1 MGLLESQLSGEAVYM
16 KRALICGVGG
26 QDGGYLA
33 KLLLEKGYEV
43 VGTSRDADATV
54 FTNLEFL
61 KIKEQVRIVSMRMDD
76 YHSVEAVVSS
86 IKPDEIY
93 NLAGQS
99 SVGLSFDHPV
109 ETMYGIVCGTMN
121 LLETIRRT
129 NSSIRMF
136 NAGSGECFGET
147 GQTPVTECSPFHPHS
162 PYAVAKVVA
171 HNLIKTYREA
181 YGVFACTGI
190 LFNHES
196 PLRPIRFVT
205 QKIVSAAAE
214 IAAGRDKKLKLGNLK
229 VCRDWGWAEEYVE
242 AMWQMLQ
249 QEIADDF
256 IVATGKTVSLEY
268 FVEKAFAHFNLDW
281 KVHTE
286 ADPSQLRQSEARFV
300 HANPEKAFKILKWRS
315 TIGVDEVID
324 RLCENATRQNRLN
337 VSINF

>member
-1 MGLLESQLSGEAVYM
+1 M

-43 VGTSRDADATV
+43 VGTSRDADTTV

-61 KIKEQVRIVSMRMDD
+61 KIKERVRVVSMRMDD
-76 YHSVEAVVSS
+76 YHSVESVVGS

-109 ETMYGIVCGTMN
+109 DTMHGIVCGTMN
-121 LLETIRRT
+121 LLESIRMVD
-129 NSSIRMF
+129 SSIRIF

-147 GQTPVTECSPFHPHS
+147 GQTPVTECSPFHPRS

-171 HNLIKTYREA
+171 HNLIKTYRET

-196 PLRPIRFVT
+196 PLRPTRFVT
-205 QKIVSAAAE
+205 QKIVSAAAG
-214 IAAGRDKKLKLGNLK
+214 IAVGRGKKLKLGNLK
-229 VCRDWGWAEEYVE
+229 VYRDWGWAEEYVE
-242 AMWQMLQ
+242 AMWRMLQ
-249 QEIADDF
+249 QEIAEDF
-256 IVATGKTVSLEY
+256 IIATGTTVSLEY
-268 FVEKAFAHFNLDW
+268 FVEKAFAHFNMDW
-281 KVHTE
+281 KAHTE
-286 ADPSQLRQSEARFV
+286 FDTAHLRQSDAQFV
-300 HANPEKAFKILKWRS
+300 YANPEKALSRLGWRS
-315 TIGVDEVID
+315 AIGVDEVIY
-324 RLCENATRQNRLN
+324 RLCENASRRSGKN
-337 VSINF
+337 VSNDS